1 MPITPREAR
10 EFVILL
16 PLLVLVTTVVM
27 VGFALAGIQGVR
39 GEYERLG
46 ERALAQVTDII
57 GDADRL
63 TRELERNTEA
73 PCSEAHLRTLR
84 RALFRSQ
91 YLNDLGYVED
101 DHFRCSA
108 AIGLVVPPQPVS
120 AGDFQDRFGNSYWID
135 TPLVLFDDQRRGVVI
150 RRESY
155 NVVLDLRDLAALFTD
170 SRWELAYT
178 FGDRYRHVAGMRGL
192 WDGAPSRGTWQE
204 LTSTRFEGCTGEYP
218 YFCLAI
224 EPLLKPWS
232 LQQTL
237 FFLLALL
244 CSLCAGA
251 LVMRLSWLFLKRRR
265 STVYRVVRGLER
277 GGFYWVYQPIVRLD
291 SGAVVG
297 CEALARFRDRQ
308 GALGPDAFIPALRD
322 LGLSWRFTRLML
334 DEVIPTLNAQAGL
347 PETFRVGLNILPRDL
362 LDPVVMTLPDHPVWR
377 KNRLIPVL
385 EVTEDEALDEE
396 AAVRHLRQLNE
407 QGFRLAI
414 DDFGVGYSNL
424 GQLRRIRCDIVKIDR
439 SFIQDM
445 EDDSVR
451 SSIIPN
457 VVNIA
462 RQLEI
467 DVVGEGIENERQRE
481 ALLAAGVTYG
491 QGWHFGRPGTL
502 AELVAAVRARAPDDQ
517 R

>member
-16 PLLVLVTTVVM
+16 PLLVLVTAVVM
-27 VGFALAGIQGVR
+27 IGFALAGIQGVR

-63 TRELERNTEA
+63 TRELESNTAE
-73 PCSEAHLRTLR
+73 PCSPAHLRTLR

-91 YLNDLGYVED
+91 YLSDLGYVEND
-101 DHFRCSA
+101 TFRCSA
-108 AIGLVVPPQPVS
+108 GIGQVIPPQPVPQ
-120 AGDFQDRFGNSYWID
+120 ADFLDRFGNSYWID
-135 TPLVLFDDQRRGVVI
+135 TPLVLFDSKRRGVVI

-170 SRWELAYT
+170 SQWELVYT
-178 FGDRYRHVAGMRGL
+178 YGDRTRHVAGMNGL
-192 WDGAPSRGTWQE
+192 WDGRPTPETWRQ
-204 LTSTRFEGCTGEYP
+204 LISTRFEGCTGDYP

-232 LQQTL
+232 LRQTL

-244 CSLCAGA
+244 CSLFAGA
-251 LVMRLSWLFLKRRR
+251 LAMRLSWLYLKRRR
-265 STVYRVVRGLER
+265 STVHRVTRGLEQ
-277 GGFYWVYQPIVRLD
+277 GSFYWVYQPIVRLD

-308 GALGPDAFIPALRD
+308 GTLGPDAFIPALRD
-322 LGLSWRFTRLML
+322 LGLSWRFTQRML
-334 DEVIPTLNAQAGL
+334 EEVIPALNAQADL
-347 PETFRVGLNILPRDL
+347 PDTFRVGLNILPRDVL
-362 LDPVVMTLPDHPVWR
+362 EPAIMTLPDHPVWR

-385 EVTEDEALDEE
+385 EVTEDEALDED
-396 AAVRHLRQLNE
+396 AAVRHLQQLNE

-424 GQLRRIRCDIVKIDR
+424 GQLRRVRCDIVKIDR

-451 SSIIPN
+451 SSLIPN
-457 VVNIA
+457 IVTIA

-467 DVVGEGIENERQRE
+467 DVVAEGIENERQRE
-481 ALLAAGVTYG
+481 ALLAAGVTFG

-502 AELVAAVRARAPDDQ
+502 AELVAAVRVQAVGDQ

>member
-1 MPITPREAR
+1 MPITPREAK

-16 PLLVLVTTVVM
+16 PLLVLVTAVVM
-27 VGFALAGIQGVR
+27 VGFTLAGIQGLR

-57 GDADRL
+57 GDADRI
-63 TRELERNTEA
+63 TRELEANTEA
-73 PCSEAHLRTLR
+73 PCSEAHLRALR

-91 YLNDLGYVED
+91 YLNDLGYVEND
-101 DHFRCSA
+101 TFRCSA
-108 AIGLVVPPQPVS
+108 GIGQVSPPQPVPP
-120 AGDFQDRFGNSYWID
+120 ADFKDRFGNSYWID
-135 TPLVLFDDQRRGVVI
+135 APLLLFDDQRRGVVI

-155 NVVLDLRDLAALFTD
+155 NVVLDFRDLAALFTD
-170 SRWELAYT
+170 SRWQLAYT
-178 FGDRYRHVAGMRGL
+178 YGGEYRHVAGSEGL
-192 WDGAPSRGTWQE
+192 WEGAPSRGPWQR
-204 LTSTRFEGCTGEYP
+204 LTSTRFEGCTGDYP
-218 YFCLAI
+218 YFCIAI
-224 EPLLKPWS
+224 EPQLNPWT
-232 LQQTL
+232 LRPTL
-237 FFLLALL
+237 FLGLALL

-251 LVMRLSWLFLKRRR
+251 LAMRISWLYLKRRR
-265 STVYRVVRGLER
+265 STVHRVARGLER
-277 GGFYWVYQPIVRLD
+277 GCFYWVYQPIVRLD

-297 CEALARFRDRQ
+297 CEALARFRDSQ
-308 GALGPDAFIPALRD
+308 GALGPGEFIPALRD
-322 LGLSWRFTRLML
+322 LGLSWRFTQVML
-334 DEVIPTLNAQAGL
+334 EEVIPALNAQAGL
-347 PETFRVGLNILPRDL
+347 PETFRVGLNILPRDI
-362 LDPVVMTLPDHPVWR
+362 LDPAITTLPAHPVWR
-377 KNRLIPVL
+377 DNRLLAVL

-396 AAVRHLRQLNE
+396 AAVRHLQQLQA

-457 VVNIA
+457 IVNIA

-481 ALLAAGVTYG
+481 ALLAAGVTFG

-502 AELVAAVRARAPDDQ
+502 AELTAAVQAGP
-517 R
+517 